1 MMLGWYLRRSFGWDE
16 RGWINAVRGSYGGYG
31 RERGYVYA
39 MLSMKEMMCY
49 MEVGLVA
56 GI

>member
-1 MMLGWYLRRSFGWDE
+1 
-16 RGWINAVRGSYGGYG
+16 VRGSYGGYG